1 MKPFFSRLL
10 LALTAVLALANL
22 AHADEAGPALK
33 ARYQTLTD
41 KLQHNAFNQP
51 VYLESVQTSSNL
63 KGDVYAV
70 IDQPFAT
77 FAAAVNKPEN
87 WCDILILHLNIKYC
101 RAGASA
107 TDLLV
112 YTGRKIE
119 QPLKD
124 AYKLQFAWHSD
135 ASSADY
141 SKVSLQ
147 AGAGPMGTKDY
158 HIVLESVPVDAGHT
172 FIHLSYA
179 YGFGVSARL
188 AMQTYLSTVGSDKE
202 GFTEVDSK
210 PVGGV
215 RGLVERNTMRYYLA
229 IAAYLKYPTSPDKRD
244 TWWFDATEHYPD
256 QLHEVEKKDDYLTM
270 KRNEYK
276 RQQSAPDA

>member
-1 MKPFFSRLL
+1 MKPLL
-10 LALTAVLALANL
+10 RYLILACALVCGT
-22 AHADEAGPALK
+22 AHAEEAGPALQ
-33 ARYQTLTD
+33 ARYQALSD

-70 IDQPFAT
+70 IDEPFSG
-77 FAAAVNKPEN
+77 FEAAVSKPEH

-107 TDLLV
+107 TELTV
-112 YTGRKIE
+112 YTGRKKE

-124 AYKLQFAWHSD
+124 AYKLNFTWHND
-135 ASSADY
+135 ANSADY
-141 SKVSLQ
+141 SKISLQ
-147 AGAGPMGTKDY
+147 SAGGPMGTKDY
-158 HIVLESVPVDAGHT
+158 HIVLETVPVDAGHS
-172 FIHLSYA
+172 FIHLSYS

-202 GFTEVDSK
+202 GFTVVDGK

-229 IAAYLKYPTSPDKRD
+229 IASYLKFPTAPDKRAAA
-244 TWWFDATEHYPD
+244 WFDATEHYPD
-256 QLHEVEKKDDYLTM
+256 QLHELEKDEYLTM
-270 KRNEYK
+270 KKNEYK
-276 RQQSAPDA
+276 RQQSPDDAG